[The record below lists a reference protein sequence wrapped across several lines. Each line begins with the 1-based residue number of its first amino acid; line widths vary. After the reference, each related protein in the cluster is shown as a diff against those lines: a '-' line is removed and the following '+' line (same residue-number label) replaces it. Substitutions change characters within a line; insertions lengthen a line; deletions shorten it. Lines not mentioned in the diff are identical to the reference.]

1 MKFKFFQ
8 VGLETAKNLILAGP
22 NTVTLADDNLVTMG
36 DLGCNFYAKKSDVG
50 KTKRS

>member
-1 MKFKFFQ
+1 M
-8 VGLETAKNLILAGP
+8 ETTKNLVLAGP
-22 NTVTLADDNLVTMG
+22 NAVTIADDNLVTMA